1 MKLFR
6 SEYPAGAVGDRKDDA
21 VEKVVAQASLAG
33 GIPRLAALPLARL
46 RPLHQAGLDELVH
59 RDAARPQGLGKDA
72 ALARREAQAEG
83 LHRLRIEPAA
93 GRSEEHTSEL
103 QSLMRISSAVFC
115 L

>member
-21 VEKVVAQASLAG
+21 VEKVVARAPLSG

-93 GRSEEHTSEL
+93 GQIIEIGRAH
-103 QSLMRISSAVFC
+103 V
-115 L
+115 